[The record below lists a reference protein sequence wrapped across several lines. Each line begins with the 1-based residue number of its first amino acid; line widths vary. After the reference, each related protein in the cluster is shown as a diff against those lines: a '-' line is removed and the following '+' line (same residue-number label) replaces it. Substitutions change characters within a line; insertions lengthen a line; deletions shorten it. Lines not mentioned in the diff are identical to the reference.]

1 MGWSIQKPGR
11 ALTRAM
17 VAVFAI
23 WLAFAIAVNWGGA
36 SRRVFNLFCGD
47 TARILHGEVWRLFT
61 APFMHEVEGSI
72 GHILATMLGLFF
84 LAPSL
89 EARWGGRRLL
99 GFLYGSAVLSY
110 VFQIPF
116 QLLLPERIVA
126 RLVPPLWFGAVP
138 VIEAIVIAFA
148 LTFPSREV
156 RLFFVLPVT
165 SRALILMTAGFN
177 ILSLIVGAMSP
188 SGTIALFGG
197 MLSGWLLGGGS
208 PSPLRRLW
216 LRHRLRRL
224 DEEARRE
231 SKRRPRP
238 AGWRVIPGG
247 GERGGNDS
255 NGRMLH

>member
-1 MGWSIQKPGR
+1 MA
-11 ALTRAM
+11 ALF
-17 VAVFAI
+17 AV
-23 WLAFAIAVNWGGA
+23 WLAFAVAINWGGA
-36 SRRVFNLFCGD
+36 SESVFNLFCGH
-47 TARILHGEVWRLFT
+47 TGRILRGEVWRLFT
-61 APFMHEVEGSI
+61 APLMHNVEGSI

-99 GFLYGSAVLSY
+99 AFLYGSAVLSY

-116 QLLLPERIVA
+116 ELLLPDRIVG

-148 LTFPSREV
+148 LTFPAREV

-165 SRALILMTAGFN
+165 SRGLILMTAGYN
-177 ILSLIVGAMSP
+177 VLTLIVGAMSP

-208 PSPLRRLW
+208 PSPVRRLW
-216 LRHRLRRL
+216 LRYRLNRL
-224 DEEARRE
+224 DNEARRE
-231 SKRRPRP
+231 SRRKTRP
-238 AGWRVIPGG
+238 VGWRVIRGGG
-247 GERGGNDS
+247 GEKDGNDS
-255 NGRMLH
+255 GHDSGGRMLH